1 MGVLVAAVVAFVF
14 LDGWLRWI
22 VIALGV
28 VYELVETAAFV
39 RWSRGRR
46 PHHGP
51 ETLLGRQ
58 GRVVTPM
65 TPHGQVM
72 VGGERWRAIS
82 DMPCAVG
89 DLVEIVGA
97 EGLELTVR
105 PVSRPVDATAG
116 GDGERSPDP

>member
-14 LDGWLRWI
+14 LDGWLRWT

-72 VGGERWRAIS
+72 VDGERWRATS

-89 DLVEIVGA
+89 DVVEIVGA

-105 PVSRPVDATAG
+105 PVGASAS
-116 GDGERSPDP
+116 GDGGANP